1 MARAN
6 AEVDHVRGMS
16 RTVEP
21 APPGRTGRELL
32 ELTLENGRTGR
43 LDLSQ
48 HRSAVW
54 ADVLESRQRSG
65 QPVYIE
71 TDPASGLVTELLLPM
86 SYRVVAIEPVEDG
99 LAVRLDVS
107 HAVHRVRRANP
118 DFEEI
123 RTALEAARDQGT
135 QVLVTD
141 SLDGSEIIDVRPP
154 VRQPG
159 TAG

>member
-6 AEVDHVRGMS
+6 AEVDHVREMS
-16 RTVEP
+16 RTMEL
-21 APPGRTGRELL
+21 APPGRPAVQLL
-32 ELTLENGRTGR
+32 VLTLENGRTGR

-54 ADVLESRQRSG
+54 AEILESRLRSG
-65 QPVYIE
+65 LPVYIE

-86 SYRVVAIEPVEDG
+86 SYRVVAIEPVDDG
-99 LAVRLDVS
+99 LTVRLDVS
-107 HAVHRVRRANP
+107 HAIHRVRRANP

-123 RTALEAARDQGT
+123 RAALEAARDQGT
-135 QVLVTD
+135 EVLVTE

-154 VRQPG
+154 VRQPR
-159 TAG
+159 TAS

>member
-21 APPGRTGRELL
+21 APPGRPAGQQLV
-32 ELTLENGRTGR
+32 LTLESGRTGR

-48 HRSAVW
+48 HRAAVW
-54 ADVLESRQRSG
+54 AEVLESRQRSG
-65 QPVYIE
+65 LPVYIE
-71 TDPASGLVTELLLPM
+71 TDPETGLVTEVLLPM
-86 SYRVVAIEPVEDG
+86 SYRVGAIEPVDDG

-107 HAVHRVRRANP
+107 HAIHRVRRTNP

-123 RTALEAARDQGT
+123 RAALEAARDQGT
-135 QVLVTD
+135 EVLVTE

-154 VRQPG
+154 VRRPG
-159 TAG
+159 TAS

>member
-1 MARAN
+1 MTRAN

-21 APPGRTGRELL
+21 APPGRPPGQLL

-54 ADVLESRQRSG
+54 ADVLESRLRAG
-65 QPVYIE
+65 LPVYIE
-71 TDPASGLVTELLLPM
+71 TDPESGLVTELLLPM
-86 SYRVVAIEPVEDG
+86 RYRVGAIEPVEDG

-107 HAVHRVRRANP
+107 HAIHRVRRANP

-123 RTALEAARDQGT
+123 RAALEAARDQGAE
-135 QVLVTD
+135 VLVTE

-154 VRQPG
+154 VRQGG
-159 TAG
+159 TAS